1 MSKFVKRTVAPE
13 KDNGFYYANNIFYK
27 CGYGMPNCT
36 AYAWGRFYE
45 LTGQYPKLSTA
56 NAENWYVKND
66 GYSRGQT
73 PKLGAIACWAK
84 GKVGNASDGA
94 GHVAVVEEIRNDGTI
109 VTSNSGWKST
119 NFYMK
124 EIRKPYNLSGYTF
137 QGFIYCPT
145 EFEEDTPVQPTPPTQ
160 TFRYNVGDK
169 VVFNGIL
176 YINAKGEGAGQS
188 RTNLVCT
195 ITKRAEGSKPYNINN
210 GLGWVAEEDLQ
221 PYTETTSELKVGDKV
236 KIIGTGNGA
245 SDGSSNTAYGIGWE
259 REILKIYD
267 GRSYP
272 YQVGNSSG
280 TTGFYKAS
288 SLEKL

>member
-1 MSKFVKRTVAPE
+1 MSNFVKRTVAPE

-56 NAENWYVKND
+56 NAENWYTKND
-66 GYSRGQT
+66 GYARGQT

-94 GHVAVVEEIRNDGTI
+94 GHVAVVEEIKSDGTI
-109 VTSNSGWKST
+109 ITSNSGWKST

-137 QGFIYCPT
+137 QGFIYCPV
-145 EFEEDTPVQPTPPTQ
+145 EFEEDTPVKPAIPTQ
-160 TFRYNVGDK
+160 TFKYNVGDK
-169 VVFNGIL
+169 VIFNGIL
-176 YINAKGEGAGQS
+176 YVNAKGDGAGQS
-188 RTNLVCT
+188 RSNFVCT
-195 ITKRAEGSKPYNINN
+195 ITKRAEGSKPYNVDN

-221 PYTETTSELKVGDKV
+221 PYTESNLELKIGDTV
-236 KIIGTGNGA
+236 KIIGKGSA
-245 SDGSSNTAYGIGWE
+245 RADGSGATAGGVGWT
-259 REILKIYD
+259 RTIIKIQGGAKNPYCV
-267 GRSYP
+267 GSGNIATGWYP
-272 YQVGNSSG
+272 
-280 TTGFYKAS
+280 AS
-288 SLEKL
+288 SLQKL